1 MCISRVV
8 TKVVREEHN
17 LTHQDQLVCIR
28 HLEEPPIIKF
38 RIEKSLNK
46 IRTRDSAN
54 RECVVQNLN
63 SDRRN
68 GFGTDGQPNEAGKN
82 VSYGE
87 SKG

>member
-1 MCISRVV
+1 MCISRAV
-8 TKVVREEHN
+8 TKVVREVQK

-38 RIEKSLNK
+38 RIEKSLND
-46 IRTRDSAN
+46 IRTWDSAYE
-54 RECVVQNLN
+54 ECAVQNLN

-68 GFGTDGQPNEAGKN
+68 GFRTDGQPHESGKN

-87 SKG
+87 REG